1 MNLILSILF
10 PLLLIL
16 TLTLWWQL
24 QRHRSRLQAA
34 IAQLEALDGAAD
46 DDREPEMVI
55 TLRVIDPIGLAK
67 RESRSA
73 RLLADRLPVMVRKMV
88 YQQVIKELQEELQER
103 QIEADMAIEYR

>member
-1 MNLILSILF
+1 MNTILSILF
-10 PLLLIL
+10 LALLAL
-16 TLTLWWQL
+16 TASLWWQVRR
-24 QRHRSRLQAA
+24 QRYQLQAA
-34 IAQLEALDGAAD
+34 EDQLEALAGSTG

-88 YQQVIKELQEELQER
+88 YEQVMKELGEELRER
-103 QIEADMAIEYR
+103 QIEAEMAIEYR

>member
-10 PLLLIL
+10 LLLLAL
-16 TLTLWWQL
+16 TALLWWQVRR
-24 QRHRSRLQAA
+24 QRDQLQAA
-34 IAQLEALDGAAD
+34 KDQLAALAGHAG

-55 TLRVIDPIGLAK
+55 TLKVIDPIGLAR

-73 RLLADRLPVMVRKMV
+73 RLLANHLPVMVRKMV
-88 YQQVIKELQEELQER
+88 YQEVIKELEEELRER